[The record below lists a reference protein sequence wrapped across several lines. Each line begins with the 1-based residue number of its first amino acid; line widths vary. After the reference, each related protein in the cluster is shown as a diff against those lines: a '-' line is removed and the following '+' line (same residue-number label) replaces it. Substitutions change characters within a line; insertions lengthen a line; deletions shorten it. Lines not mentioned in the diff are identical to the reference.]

1 MESIVIGVAGD
12 RYWVRVKVVQG
23 KAGVRD
29 GIIPYERGNMKVI
42 PPHTLLFIL
51 V

>member
-12 RYWVRVKVVQG
+12 RYWVRVKECNE
-23 KAGVRD
+23 AGVRD